1 MGVVRMIHVNARS
14 IVVQTIDNQIQI
26 VIQKRQRQGEPDYY
40 ELPGGRIEEYE
51 LITDAIK
58 REVFE
63 ETGLVVTEIENED
76 NQLLTQGDNNAFSIQ
91 CIKPFASYQT
101 IRGPVDSFGVYFI
114 CRAIG
119 NLLHQGDDSID
130 AHWASFSEI
139 ESLIDNNKFS
149 DIDMAAVMLFMK
161 ERKSA

>member
-1 MGVVRMIHVNARS
+1 MIHVNARA

-26 VIQKRQRQGEPDYY
+26 VIQKRQRKGEPEYY

-76 NQLLTQGDNNAFSIQ
+76 DQILTLNDKNAFSIQ
-91 CIKPFASYQT
+91 CIKPFTSYQT
-101 IRGPVDSFGVYFI
+101 IKGPVDSFGLYFI
-114 CRAIG
+114 CKVKG
-119 NLLHQGDDSID
+119 NLLYQGDDSID
-130 AHWASFSEI
+130 AHWALISEI
-139 ESLIDNNKFS
+139 ESLIKNNKFS
-149 DIDMAAVMLFMK
+149 DIDKAAVMLFMNESNK
-161 ERKSA
+161 